1 MEPDDTV
8 PPSQQ
13 LVAALLD
20 AIATG
25 ALTAGDQLP
34 TVRALANEVGVN
46 ANTVKKS
53 YRDLQKLGVVYGR
66 NGRGVFVTVRAR
78 DVATAVR
85 LAETLVDFRKAAS
98 LAMRAGHVETLLL
111 DELRRLTVP
120 VSS

>member
-1 MEPDDTV
+1 MDPDDTV

-25 ALTAGDQLP
+25 ALKAGDQLP

-66 NGRGVFVTVRAR
+66 NGRGVFVTARAR
-78 DVATAVR
+78 DVANAVR
-85 LAETLVDFRKAAS
+85 LAETLADFRKAAF
-98 LAMRAGHVETLLL
+98 LAMRAGHVESLLL